1 MGFLDDLLKDVEKG
15 IDRVQQGAD
24 KLLSENALRSELEK
38 LKRDQHDLLAEIGEE
53 ALALYA
59 AGEIALPGM
68 AMQIAQIRDVRE
80 KIEAKQA
87 ELTQVKQAAQAGATR
102 NPPAEPAPSS
112 AEAAETP
119 AEEPTAPANAAEQ
132 SAAFCAECGA
142 GLTEG
147 AAFLPRMRAQGGMRA
162 ASR

>member
-24 KLLSENALRSELEK
+24 KLLSESSLRSEIEK

-68 AMQIAQIRDVRE
+68 SMQIAQLRDIRD
-80 KIEAKQA
+80 KIETRQDELARVQQA
-87 ELTQVKQAAQAGATR
+87 RPAGAEEAVPESAAPELAT
-102 NPPAEPAPSS
+102 AEPAAPSV
-112 AEAAETP
+112 
-119 AEEPTAPANAAEQ
+119 
-132 SAAFCAECGA
+132 AFCAECGA
-142 GLTEG
+142 RLTEG
-147 AAFLPRMRAQGGMRA
+147 AAFCPACGHKVE
-162 ASR
+162 